1 MSKES
6 IASSQNVL
14 PPPDT
19 YLDNYEQNRMSKP
32 HLLIDPSCKIS
43 DELVYAAVGTP
54 MGPPGCENY
63 SYQQHISTFGTM
75 LPRNQKYIIRCTI
88 KFTLK
93 LWNLLWNDWN
103 LYFIEQKILKIY
115 ILMQRSCCQT
125 SAVKVKVIHFK
136 TMLPPKMQEIWAASK
151 IIPKRLCIKYCV
163 VVINLVTWEQLQILI
178 C

>member
-1 MSKES
+1 MLNSIKTGKKFFIPILTYVFIFEGTTPTKHRYHRSETDAIYSCADQDNDDAGQAQTMSKES

-75 LPRNQKYIIRCTI
+75 LPRN
-88 KFTLK
+88 
-93 LWNLLWNDWN
+93 
-103 LYFIEQKILKIY
+103 
-115 ILMQRSCCQT
+115 
-125 SAVKVKVIHFK
+125 
-136 TMLPPKMQEIWAASK
+136 
-151 IIPKRLCIKYCV
+151 
-163 VVINLVTWEQLQILI
+163 
-178 C
+178 